1 MKLAL
6 YLILFPLYFAHDFN
20 MSFRFARNFHKTE
33 DFLGK
38 NAPSDTQR
46 FFGLATVLVMGY
58 YVLALVFLATGFSFW
73 GLITEI
79 VVLNTP
85 FVQTIGFSIG
95 ILSLLLMTL
104 ARLNLRSSWRVGLDY
119 ATTDA
124 LVTDGFYRYIRN
136 PYFAFLLAFQFSLML
151 VSPRPLHCAH
161 SCKARCCSDSRPG
174 RRNNSCRKSTARSM
188 RPIVLRRDDSS
199 PAFQS
204 QGKELGHARFQ
215 IQTDI
220 TERL

>member
-1 MKLAL
+1 MKLTL
-6 YLILFPLYFAHDFN
+6 YLILFLLYFAHDFGL
-20 MSFRFARNFHKTE
+20 SFRFSRKYRKAQ

-38 NAPSDTQR
+38 NAPGETQR

-58 YVLALVFLATGFSFW
+58 YVLALVYLATGFSFW
-73 GLITEI
+73 GLISEI

-124 LVTDGFYRYIRN
+124 LVMDGFYRYIRN

-151 VSPRPLHCAH
+151 VSPSAITLCALIQ
-161 SCKARCCSDSRPG
+161 SALLLGLQSRQEEQFLQEKYGAEFEAYRAATGRFFPRLFKARG
-174 RRNNSCRKSTARSM
+174 RS
-188 RPIVLRRDDSS
+188 
-199 PAFQS
+199 
-204 QGKELGHARFQ
+204 
-215 IQTDI
+215 
-220 TERL
+220 